1 MLRRARR
8 LSGREWRDLGRAH
21 AALLRAYRSVRSDE
35 SGLSTCR
42 NRMPG
47 QADGVGEVAGG
58 GGSDRAGCDA
68 PSGAGSKA
76 PNSNETQIRRARE
89 LALALER
96 SMEYG
101 PFRFRCLV
109 RALALRRMLE
119 EEGIEGGAVRIGV
132 RRDGTEE
139 FAAHA
144 WVELDGAPLLES
156 PGLLEAYT
164 PLPELDVFPERRASR
179 GR

>member
-1 MLRRARR
+1 MFRRARR
-8 LSGREWRDLGRAH
+8 LSRREWRDLGRAH
-21 AALLRAYRSVRSDE
+21 LALLRAYRSVRGDE
-35 SGLSTCR
+35 SGLTCR

-58 GGSDRAGCDA
+58 GGADRVGCDA
-68 PSGAGSKA
+68 PNSG
-76 PNSNETQIRRARE
+76 ETRIGRAKE

-119 EEGIEGGAVRIGV
+119 EEGIEGGAIRIGV
-132 RRDGTEE
+132 QRDGPE
-139 FAAHA
+139 FSAHA
-144 WVELDGAPLLES
+144 WVELEGEPLLES
-156 PGLLEAYT
+156 PGLLEAFT
-164 PLPELDVFPERRASR
+164 PLQELEVLPER
-179 GR
+179 